1 MADSVLQATSR
12 LVRASRPGTPAA
24 AKAARWLEWGAGPR
38 AGQALLLTGKAHAL
52 VQGRFAVSWE
62 DVVRLA
68 APVLRHRLV
77 PSYAAAAEGVDTD
90 AVVRELV
97 ADVTP

>member
-1 MADSVLQATSR
+1 
-12 LVRASRPGTPAA
+12 
-24 AKAARWLEWGAGPR
+24 
-38 AGQALLLTGKAHAL
+38 
-52 VQGRFAVSWE
+52 VQGRFAVSWD
-62 DVVRLA
+62 DVIRLA

-97 ADVTP
+97 ADVAP